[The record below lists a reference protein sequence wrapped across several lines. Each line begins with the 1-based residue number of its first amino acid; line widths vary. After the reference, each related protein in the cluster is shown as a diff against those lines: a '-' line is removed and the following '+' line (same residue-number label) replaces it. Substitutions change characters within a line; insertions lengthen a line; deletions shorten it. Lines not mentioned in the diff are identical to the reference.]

1 MKTTDDIVIRH
12 AVPDDAAA
20 LIEYLNTIGGE
31 SDNLTFG
38 KDEFPIK
45 PEQERAFIEGLAE
58 KPHDCMIVAV
68 KDGRIVGDATLAG
81 HPRRMAHRAE
91 LGISVLKAEWGRGI
105 GSRLMEALIEYAEQH
120 GVELLNLEARADNE
134 KAIHL
139 YEKFGFRT
147 IGVSP
152 AFMKLR
158 GEYHDAVLMYLD
170 LRAAAEE

>member
-20 LIEYLNTIGGE
+20 LIEYLNIIGGE

-45 PEQERAFIEGLAE
+45 PEQERGYIESLAGKE
-58 KPHDCMIVAV
+58 HDCLFVAV
-68 KDGRIVGDATLAG
+68 KDGRIVGDASLAG

-91 LGISVLKAEWGRGI
+91 LGISVVKSEWGRGI
-105 GSRLMEALIEYAEQH
+105 GSWLMEALIGYAKTH
-120 GVELLNLEARADNE
+120 GIELLNLEARADNE
-134 KAIHL
+134 KAIRL
-139 YEKFGFRT
+139 YEKYGFRT

-152 AFMKLR
+152 AFMKIR
-158 GEYHDAVLMYLD
+158 GLNNM
-170 LRAAAEE
+170 

>member
-1 MKTTDDIVIRH
+1 MDTKDDIVIRH

-45 PEQERAFIEGLAE
+45 PEQERAFIEGIADKE
-58 KPHDCMIVAV
+58 HDCMFVAV
-68 KDGRIVGDATLAG
+68 KGGRIVGDASLSG

-105 GSRLMEALIEYAEQH
+105 GSRLMEALIEYARTH
-120 GVELLNLEARADNE
+120 GLELLNLEALSDNE
-134 KAIHL
+134 KAIRL
-139 YEKFGFRT
+139 YEKYGFRT
-147 IGVSP
+147 IGASP
-152 AFMKLR
+152 AFMKIR

-170 LRAAAEE
+170 LRAD